1 MSWALVLWLNSF
13 SNYTIHDRF
22 TSVEDCKES
31 QATMTKALQSVESRI
46 RAVCRP
52 IAR

>member
-13 SNYTIHDRF
+13 NNYTIHDRF
-22 TSVEDCKES
+22 ATVDECKES
-31 QATMTKALQSVESRI
+31 QATMTKALQSVDSRI